1 MNAPHTAEAPY
12 TRRTLWTET
21 DRDGEHVC
29 TLDQTML
36 PHAVRTL
43 RLSTLDEAAHAIRTM
58 QVRGAPLIGV
68 TAAYGVALA
77 MRQDAG
83 DAGLEAAVA
92 RLAATR
98 PTAVN
103 LAWALARMRK
113 RLTPLRPAQRA
124 DAAWREAAAIADEDA
139 AQCQRIGA
147 HGLTLLRALTT
158 PGRRLNLMTHCNAGA
173 LATVAHGTALAPI
186 YAAQAAGIDL
196 HVWVSET
203 RPRNQGLLT
212 AWELKQRGVPHTI
225 LADNA
230 AGLLLAQGRV
240 DAVLVGADRIAANG
254 DVANKVGTYLK
265 ALAARAAAIPFYV
278 AAPASTIDFGCPNG
292 GAIPIEER
300 DGDEVRLIG
309 GTAECDA
316 PAGNRAPDAAGH
328 NDAPTATHANR
339 PGDMGEC
346 AHGKAC
352 DGRVTARILP
362 ADAAVA
368 NPAFDIT
375 PAAYITALITERGVC
390 PASAA
395 GLGGL
400 YSETPNNPDTP
411 DTPENPDR
419 KQP

>member
-1 MNAPHTAEAPY
+1 
-12 TRRTLWTET
+12 
-21 DRDGEHVC
+21 
-29 TLDQTML
+29 ML

-124 DAAWREAAAIADEDA
+124 GAAWREAAAIADEDA

-147 HGLTLLRALTT
+147 HGLTLLRALAP

-212 AWELKQRGVPHTI
+212 AWELKQRGVPHTV

-278 AAPASTIDFGCPNG
+278 AAPASTIDFGCLNG

-316 PAGNRAPDAAGH
+316 PAENRAPNAAGH
-328 NDAPTATHANR
+328 NNAPTATHANR

-395 GLGGL
+395 GLGGF
-400 YSETPNNPDTP
+400 YPETPGTPDTP
-411 DTPENPDR
+411 DNPDR

>member
-1 MNAPHTAEAPY
+1 
-12 TRRTLWTET
+12 
-21 DRDGEHVC
+21 
-29 TLDQTML
+29 ML
-36 PHAVRTL
+36 PHALRTL

-124 DAAWREAAAIADEDA
+124 GAAWREAAAIADEDA

-147 HGLTLLRALTT
+147 HGLTLLRALAP

-212 AWELKQRGVPHTI
+212 AWELKQRGVPHTV

-278 AAPASTIDFGCPNG
+278 AAPASTIDFGCLNG

-316 PAGNRAPDAAGH
+316 PAENRAPNAAGH
-328 NDAPTATHANR
+328 NNAPTATHANR

-400 YSETPNNPDTP
+400 YPETPGTPDTP
-411 DTPENPDR
+411 DNPDR

>member
-1 MNAPHTAEAPY
+1 MNAPHTAEAPH

-43 RLSTLDEAAHAIRTM
+43 RLSTLGEAAHAIRTM

-124 DAAWREAAAIADEDA
+124 DAAWREAATIADEDA

-147 HGLTLLRALTT
+147 HGLTLLRALAP

-212 AWELKQRGVPHTI
+212 AWELKQRGVPHTV

-278 AAPASTIDFGCPNG
+278 AAPASTIDLGCLNG

-309 GTAECDA
+309 GTAGCDA
-316 PAGNRAPDAAGH
+316 PA
-328 NDAPTATHANR
+328 ATHTNK
-339 PGDMGEC
+339 PGNMGEY

-352 DGRVTARILP
+352 DERVTTRILP

-395 GLGGL
+395 GLGSL
-400 YSETPNNPDTP
+400 YPETPNNPDTP